1 VLSVAMMGVAANFIA
16 RLLQRFHWIAYG
28 GLAIILWVA
37 LSMIYRGSMEVAI
50 GVGAADVIGWWH

>member
-1 VLSVAMMGVAANFIA
+1 MGVAANFIA

-37 LSMIYRGSMEVAI
+37 LDMIYHGSMEVAI
-50 GVGAADVIGWWH
+50 QVGVADVIGWWH